1 MSTNSLTVGVAYPA
15 LVGKVLT
22 KRREGRGWDQAKMSQ
37 LVGLSRSTWSRIENG
52 ESALTMD
59 QLAKAAEVLGV
70 APHEILAD
78 ADKAQELIVDGGLKV
93 VPERNNAG
101 LTLLAGAA
109 LALLVANAL
118 K

>member
-1 MSTNSLTVGVAYPA
+1 MGVAYPA

-22 KRREGRGWDQAKMSQ
+22 AKRELLGWDQAKMSGYM
-37 LVGLSRSTWSRIENG
+37 GLSRSTWSRIENG

-59 QLAKAAEVLGV
+59 QLARAAQVLGV
-70 APHEILAD
+70 APHTILAD
-78 ADKAQELIVDGGLKV
+78 ADKARDLIVDGGLKV
-93 VPERNNAG
+93 VPERNNTG

-109 LALLVANAL
+109 LALLVARAL